1 MYFFEAPDL
10 RFELIF
16 GNYYEE
22 DARSGN
28 PYNTLLSIF
37 VSAYGYSGKAEWV
50 LDFSEFQHFV
60 CELNEMHRV
69 LRGKTVLKDK
79 GYGSCLWIA
88 CDRQGYFLFEGVLVS
103 DTFQKLN
110 FNFQIDQTYLAAFIG
125 ALWKDYG
132 ARAGF

>member
-60 CELNEMHRV
+60 CELNEMPPCFAGKDRFKRQRV
-69 LRGKTVLKDK
+69 RFLPVD
-79 GYGSCLWIA
+79 CV
-88 CDRQGYFLFEGVLVS
+88 RQ
-103 DTFQKLN
+103 
-110 FNFQIDQTYLAAFIG
+110 
-125 ALWKDYG
+125 
-132 ARAGF
+132 ARVFFV

>member
-1 MYFFEAPDL
+1 
-10 RFELIF
+10 
-16 GNYYEE
+16 
-22 DARSGN
+22 
-28 PYNTLLSIF
+28 
-37 VSAYGYSGKAEWV
+37 
-50 LDFSEFQHFV
+50 
-60 CELNEMHRV
+60 MHRV

-110 FNFQIDQTYLAAFIG
+110 FNFQIDQTYLSAFIG

-132 ARAGF
+132 ASAGF